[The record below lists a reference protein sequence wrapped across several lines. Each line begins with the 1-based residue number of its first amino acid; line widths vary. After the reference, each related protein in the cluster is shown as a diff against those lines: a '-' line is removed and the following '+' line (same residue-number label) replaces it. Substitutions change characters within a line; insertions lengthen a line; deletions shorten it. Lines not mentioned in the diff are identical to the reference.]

1 MRFFLGFFKILASY
15 LRPFENF
22 FEIPGVLVI
31 FLPFFEILARFSWD
45 SLGILLGFSWDS
57 LGILVI
63 FLESFEILL
72 GFFRDSCDI
81 S

>member
-45 SLGILLGFSWDS
+45 SLGIL
-57 LGILVI
+57 VI